1 MADDKP
7 KVSLTDLADIDI
19 VQIDEIRFEVLP
31 QISGMW
37 KVKECKIEAVGK
49 DEKAA
54 IIVIAQP
61 IEIVAVVEEE
71 YKDEEKRTKL
81 LEKEH
86 REAFFISEEEDVG
99 RFKAFIVDAGVTL
112 PDKQSGERIKLGIL
126 CNEVQGME
134 FPGKI
139 AHRFDKTN
147 TLRGNLRPIVT
158 KQSEAKK

>member
-1 MADDKP
+1 MADENKP

-19 VQIDEIRFEVLP
+19 VQVDEIRFEVLP
-31 QISGMW
+31 QISGSW
-37 KVKECKIEAVGK
+37 KVKECKIEAIGK

-61 IEIVAVVEEE
+61 IDIVAVVEEE
-71 YKDEEKRTKL
+71 YKDEEKRAKL
-81 LEKEH
+81 LDKEH
-86 REAFFISEEEDVG
+86 REAFFVNEAEDVG

-112 PDKQSGERIKLGIL
+112 PDRQSGEQIKLGSL
-126 CNEVQGME
+126 CNEIVGME

-139 AHRFDKTN
+139 VHRFDKTN

-158 KQSEAKK
+158 KPEAKK